1 MLCRLLWRSNIIKD
15 SCAIDKKQEYA
26 KKIHPKIL

>member
-1 MLCRLLWRSNIIKD
+1 MLCRLLWRSKIIKD

-26 KKIHPKIL
+26 KKHPKIL